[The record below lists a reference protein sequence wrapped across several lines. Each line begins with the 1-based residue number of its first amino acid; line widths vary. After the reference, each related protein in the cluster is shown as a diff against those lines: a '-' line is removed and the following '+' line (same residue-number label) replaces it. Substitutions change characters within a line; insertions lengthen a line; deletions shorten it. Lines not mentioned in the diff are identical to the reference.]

1 MFELTPFAGNRS
13 MDVFSPFHSL
23 ADFERDFFS
32 GSSMGSFAAD
42 IHDNGDAFVLKADL
56 PGVKKEEINIDIDG
70 DRLSITAQRNTSKDE
85 KDSNGN
91 IIRRERYSGSF
102 SRSFDISNIRA
113 QDITASYED
122 GVLTLQLPKK
132 EVEVPTSR
140 RLEIL

>member
-32 GSSMGSFAAD
+32 GSSMGPFAAD

-85 KDSNGN
+85 KDSDGN
-91 IIRRERYSGSF
+91 IIRCERYSGSF
-102 SRSFDISNIRA
+102 SRSFDVSNIRT

-132 EVEVPTSR
+132 EAEAPTSR
-140 RLEIL
+140 RLEIQ

>member
-1 MFELTPFAGNRS
+1 MFELTPFAENRS

-56 PGVKKEEINIDIDG
+56 PGMKKAEINIDIDG

-85 KDSNGN
+85 KDSDGN

-102 SRSFDISNIRA
+102 SRSFDVSNIRT

-132 EVEVPTSR
+132 EAEAPTSR
-140 RLEIL
+140 RLEIH

>member
-32 GSSMGSFAAD
+32 GSSMGSFVAD

-85 KDSNGN
+85 KDSDGN
-91 IIRRERYSGSF
+91 IIRCERYSGSF
-102 SRSFDISNIRA
+102 SRSFDVSNIRT

-132 EVEVPTSR
+132 EAEAPTSR
-140 RLEIL
+140 RLEIQ

>member
-1 MFELTPFAGNRS
+1 
-13 MDVFSPFHSL
+13 
-23 ADFERDFFS
+23 
-32 GSSMGSFAAD
+32 MGSFAAD

-70 DRLSITAQRNTSKDE
+70 DRLAITAQRNTSKDE
-85 KDSNGN
+85 KDSDGN

-102 SRSFDISNIRA
+102 SRSFDVSNIRT

-132 EVEVPTSR
+132 EAEAPTSR
-140 RLEIL
+140 RLEIQ

>member
-1 MFELTPFAGNRS
+1 MDAFDPFRS
-13 MDVFSPFHSL
+13 FDEMTRSFFGDNEPGLFRTDV
-23 ADFERDFFS
+23 RDT
-32 GSSMGSFAAD
+32 
-42 IHDNGDAFVLKADL
+42 GDAYLVEADL

-85 KDSNGN
+85 KDSDGN

-102 SRSFDISNIRA
+102 SRSFDVSNIRT

-132 EVEVPTSR
+132 EAEAPTSR
-140 RLEIL
+140 RLEIQ